1 MSRPVPTPA
10 ALLRMLG
17 PFVLATVLSFV
28 LVAATA
34 EVRSVEYGVA
44 IVLTLAVI
52 GAIAWVPWTR
62 LPRGAQLAPPVLFL
76 IAAGFLRESGGGA
89 QSGVGMIALLP
100 AFWLALHGPRR
111 QLSIVLV
118 GIAIYFLAPIAFIGG
133 TDYPTSG
140 YRSAIVFVFIAAIV
154 CFTTQG
160 LVHKVRSQA
169 AEMARHT
176 RDLQRVAAISREL
189 ATSPDARLRVCEAA
203 CELAGASFAVL
214 MEPAGD
220 GGTVSTALAG
230 LEGPEIRSGKSTQT
244 AFESAEPRFV
254 ADVSGEAG
262 IDKDNWRR
270 HGSPASML
278 FQPVL
283 RGGVPVGVL
292 VIGWAEHTPV
302 GRRDTIIALLSAE
315 AAFAIDTADLVERLT
330 GLASVDSLTG
340 VLNRRGWDVQVEH
353 AFADPDN
360 QPICVALLDIDR
372 FKAFNDN
379 HGHLSGDRLLKEA
392 AAGWRDSLRAGDILA
407 RYGGEEFAI
416 LLPAC
421 DLDRAHVIVDRLRS
435 AMPGEQTCSAGIAQ
449 WDGHETPEAAMRR
462 ADEALYAAKASG
474 RNRTTVAA

>member
-1 MSRPVPTPA
+1 
-10 ALLRMLG
+10 MLG

-34 EVRSVEYGVA
+34 EVGGVAYGVA
-44 IVLTLAVI
+44 IVLTLGVI
-52 GAIAWVPWTR
+52 AAIAWVPWNR
-62 LPRGAQLAPPVLFL
+62 LPRSAQLAPPLLFL
-76 IAAGFLRESGGGA
+76 IAAGFLRQSAGGA

-133 TDYPTSG
+133 TEYPTSG
-140 YRSAIVFVFIAAIV
+140 YRSAIVFVFISAIV

-160 LVHKVRSQA
+160 LVRKVRSQA

-214 MEPAGD
+214 MEPDGD
-220 GGTVSTALAG
+220 GGLVSTAVAG
-230 LEGPEIRSGKSTQT
+230 LEGPELDSSTARI
-244 AFESAEPRFV
+244 AFETAEPVFV
-254 ADVSGEAG
+254 AD
-262 IDKDNWRR
+262 
-270 HGSPASML
+270 ASML

-292 VIGWAEHTPV
+292 VIGWTDHAPT

-353 AFADPDN
+353 AFACPDN
-360 QPICVALLDIDR
+360 EPICVALLDIDR
-372 FKAFNDN
+372 FKAFNDS

-421 DLDRAHVIVDRLRS
+421 DLERAHVIVDRLRS

-449 WDGHETPEAAMRR
+449 WDGHETPEAAIRR